1 MLFISKNRITDS
13 AQNDRKNEIFGQV
26 KKEIEY
32 DPMNGSINDR
42 QKENNMDILDNPL
55 ELCGFEFI
63 EFVSE
68 ENALD
73 PVFSAI
79 GFSKVA
85 KHKSKNTYL
94 WRQGNINIILNYQPE
109 SYASYFFNEH
119 GPSACAMGFRTRNA
133 ANAFK
138 KAVEIGAEPI
148 HSKIGPMELNIPAIK
163 GIGGMPIFLVDRD
176 IYENDFEFF
185 EGIDHHPQGT
195 GLNEIDHLTHN
206 VYKGRMEYWANFYEK
221 IFNFQEIR
229 YFDIKGEYTGLT
241 SKALTAP
248 DGKIRIP
255 LNEDSDKGNGQ
266 IAEFLAD
273 FNGEGIQHIAFITD
287 DLLGTWDK
295 LKALG
300 LKFMTP
306 PPNTYYEMLPDR
318 LPEHGEPTEELQK
331 RGILLDGST
340 KEGEKKL
347 LLQIFSENMIGP
359 VFFEFIQ
366 RKADDGFGEG
376 NFKALFES
384 IERDQI
390 RRGVL
395 QV

>member
-1 MLFISKNRITDS
+1 MHNL
-13 AQNDRKNEIFGQV
+13 A
-26 KKEIEY
+26 
-32 DPMNGSINDR
+32 
-42 QKENNMDILDNPL
+42 NPL

-68 ENALD
+68 NGALD
-73 PVFSAI
+73 SVFQTL
-79 GFSKVA
+79 GFTQVA
-85 KHKSKNTYL
+85 KHKSKNVYL
-94 WRQGNINIILNYQPE
+94 WRQGDINIILNYQPE

-119 GPSACAMGFRTRNA
+119 GPSACAMGFKTKNATRA
-133 ANAFK
+133 YQ
-138 KAVEIGAEPI
+138 KALELGAEPI
-148 HSKIGPMELNIPAIK
+148 KNVIGPMELNIPAIK
-163 GIGGMPIFLVDRD
+163 GIGGSPIFLVDCD
-176 IYENDFEFF
+176 IYQQDFEFF
-185 EGIDHHPQGT
+185 EGVDPRLVGT
-195 GLNEIDHLTHN
+195 GLKEIDHLTHN
-206 VYKGRMEYWANFYEK
+206 VYKGRMQYWANFYEK

-266 IAEFLAD
+266 IAEFLSE
-273 FNGEGIQHIAFITD
+273 FNGEGIQHIAFSTD
-287 DLLGTWDK
+287 DLLATWDK

-300 LKFMTP
+300 AKFMTP
-306 PPNTYYEMLPDR
+306 PPATYYEMLAER
-318 LPEHGEPTEELQK
+318 LPEHGEPTAELQQ
-331 RGILLDGST
+331 RGILLDGNT
-340 KEGEKKL
+340 KDGEKRL

-390 RRGVL
+390 KRGVL
-395 QV
+395 DVSA